1 MEGRR
6 TEIVSLL
13 LTVSPTQGFDEQ
25 DVVENLPIAHSMLK
39 PLWGC
44 RAPSKGGWDEGWS
57 KTISG
62 GTGHLCSFWLRRIM
76 PWVGSKA
83 AVQG

>member
-44 RAPSKGGWDEGWS
+44 RAPSKGEWDEG
-57 KTISG
+57 
-62 GTGHLCSFWLRRIM
+62 
-76 PWVGSKA
+76 
-83 AVQG
+83 